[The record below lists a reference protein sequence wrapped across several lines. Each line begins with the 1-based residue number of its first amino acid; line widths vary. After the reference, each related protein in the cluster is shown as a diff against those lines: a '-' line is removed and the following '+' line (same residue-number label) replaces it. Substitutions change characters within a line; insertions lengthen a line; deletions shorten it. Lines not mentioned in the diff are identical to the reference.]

1 MFSQLVQG
9 FDGQVLHGLVQ
20 QPSSLIVPALILI
33 GITIWWS
40 SLFNRRK
47 LSVPFFGDEGGNVA
61 RAQQRWMTDSMNLL
75 REGFSKVLEPADKFM
90 LDNVHG

>member
-47 LSVPFFGDEGGNVA
+47 LSVPFFGGEGGNVA